1 VNDSNISASQFDRL
15 FRHGKEEGQ
24 HGRSHAFNFAPTGS
38 LIQATIGQLIISKIA
53 VMNRNDLQLV
63 VAVRDRGS
71 LAAAALQLGV
81 AASVATKRLA
91 ALEAKIGQRL
101 FQRTTRRVS
110 VTAEGE
116 SFCLRAVVLL
126 QGFSELE
133 TELQESQSEPSG
145 LIRLASTFGFGRLWL
160 GPALANFQAR
170 YPRTQVQLQ
179 LTEQLPDLATER
191 FDGAIWL
198 WAAKGGR
205 TMPWVSRRLGRNQR
219 VLVASPDYISR
230 QGALTGPDE
239 LKAHACLVVRENGG
253 EKSLSGGHG
262 FDTWQLQKDRDKS
275 TVRVQ
280 VHGPLSSNSG
290 ELVRDWCLNGRGIML
305 RSLWDIAPQ
314 LASGDLVRVLPG
326 YSMPDADIHWLAPY
340 RPDAPRRIRLL
351 IDFLVDQFAKE
362 PWKKTPAPTGPA
374 ASKPQRASQA
384 AQRGSRPTR

>member
-1 VNDSNISASQFDRL
+1 MVA
-15 FRHGKEEGQ
+15 
-24 HGRSHAFNFAPTGS
+24 A
-38 LIQATIGQLIISKIA
+38 
-53 VMNRNDLQLV
+53 MNRSDLQLV
-63 VAVRDRGS
+63 VAVRDQGS
-71 LAAAALQLGV
+71 LAAAALQLGI

-110 VTAEGE
+110 ATAEGE
-116 SFCLRAVVLL
+116 TFCLRAVALL
-126 QGFSELE
+126 QGFEALEAELR
-133 TELQESQSEPSG
+133 ESQSEPSG

-160 GPALANFQAR
+160 GPALASFQAR

-179 LTEQLPDLATER
+179 LTEQLPDLVTER

-230 QGALTGPDE
+230 YGALSNPEE
-239 LKAHACLVVRENGG
+239 LKTHACLVVRENGSD
-253 EKSLSGGHG
+253 KVLSGGYG

-275 TVRVQ
+275 TVQMQ

-314 LASGDLVRVLPG
+314 LASGELVRVLPG

-351 IDFLVDQFAKE
+351 IDFLAAQFADE
-362 PWKKTPAPTGPA
+362 PWKNIPIPPRPA
-374 ASKPQRASQA
+374 APKPQRASLA
-384 AQRGSRPTR
+384 ARRG